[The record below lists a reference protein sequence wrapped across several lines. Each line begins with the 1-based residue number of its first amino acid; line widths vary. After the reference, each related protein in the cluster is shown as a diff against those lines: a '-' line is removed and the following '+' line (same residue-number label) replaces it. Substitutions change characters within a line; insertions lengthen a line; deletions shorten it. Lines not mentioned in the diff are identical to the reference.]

1 MAVMLPVPLSSD
13 QLPWSAARPQYDR
26 TLLTIEQLVD
36 AVIDTP
42 LNRFGAGERI
52 GREPV
57 FWLDRLTHFMVG
69 GYWEGWLEEQRQ
81 LERFKL
87 EPLLPSEL
95 DERQSR
101 IIAFRTDAFLR
112 LLIIALH
119 HMPTNL
125 KTSVIEN
132 IWWHESNK
140 CRHFRGLKPERQ
152 ARIAEMELTP
162 ILNCITKDELFF
174 VRLPIADHVTRE
186 TLTWLWG
193 AFIGPL
199 FRYCHPELN

>member
-1 MAVMLPVPLSSD
+1 MMMLNMPLSSG
-13 QLPWSAARPQYDR
+13 QLLGSAVRPQYDR

-52 GREPV
+52 GREPM
-57 FWLDRLTHFMVG
+57 FWLDRLTHFMIG
-69 GYWEGWLEEQRQ
+69 GYWESWLEEQRQ

-87 EPLLPSEL
+87 EPLRHSEF

-119 HMPTNL
+119 HMPVNL
-125 KTSVIEN
+125 KTSVIES
-132 IWWHESNK
+132 IWWHESNR
-140 CRHFRGLKPERQ
+140 CQRFRALKPERQ
-152 ARIAEMELTP
+152 ARIAAMELTP
-162 ILNCITKDELFF
+162 ILNCIIKDELFF
-174 VRLPIADHVTRE
+174 VRLPIADHAVRE
-186 TLTWLWG
+186 TLAWLWE
-193 AFIGPL
+193 ALIGPL
-199 FRYCHPELN
+199 FRYCHPEKLN